1 MPQCTSESPTASKPH
16 TDFVEVLLSQGK
28 VALID
33 SADAERVCAF
43 KWCAV
48 CTSPR
53 RKRARWYGYRR
64 DYSVTPSKG
73 IYLHRFIVDA
83 PQGVEVD
90 HWNGDGLDCRRA
102 NLRLATR
109 SQNAQNIRVIRGT
122 VPFRGVHAVRSW
134 WRAEINCK
142 GVTHRSRLFDSAEE
156 AARAYDV
163 LSRKLH
169 GEFGVRN
176 FPDDP
181 DQFTAEYVLDRRAG
195 RKTRFGEDHP
205 KSRFT
210 EEQVRAIRR
219 RVDGGETQASLA
231 RELGVRPSVINGIV
245 KRTRWTYLNDEVAA

>member
-1 MPQCTSESPTASKPH
+1 MVQSTPESPKACSRNS
-16 TDFVEVLLSQGK
+16 VEVPLSQGR

-33 SADAERVCAF
+33 AADAERVLAF
-43 KWCAV
+43 KWSAL
-48 CTSPR
+48 CTSPG
-53 RKRARWYGYRR
+53 RKKPRWYGYRH
-64 DYSVTPSKG
+64 DYSVKPPKG
-73 IYLHRFIVDA
+73 IYLHRFILDA
-83 PQGVEVD
+83 TQGVEVD

-109 SQNAQNIRVIRGT
+109 SQNAQNIRVCRGA
-122 VPFRGVHAVRSW
+122 VPFRGVHPVRDW
-134 WRAEINCK
+134 WRAEIDCK
-142 GVTHRSRLFDSAEE
+142 GVTTRSRLFDTAED

-176 FPDDP
+176 FPKED
-181 DQFTAEYVLDRRAG
+181 DQFTLEYVLDRRAG

-210 EEQVRAIRR
+210 DDQVRAIRR
-219 RVDGGETQASLA
+219 RVGDGETQASLA

-245 KRTRWTYLNDEVAA
+245 KRTRWAHLDDAVAA